1 MKKFVTAFYIFMLST
16 GAAVILLL
24 GAFVAPTVFHTEV
37 FSGGVPLLSHY
48 DAGLLMSHI
57 FKKANYLL
65 LVTMVTIAFYDGMR
79 IYKRKS
85 NTLMAVFAGLSVFG
99 LAMHL
104 FFFTP
109 KIIEFQEAGE
119 YATKSEAFSVIHQLS
134 ETDFKLVLFCLVSL
148 VMMRLTSSLRDDCCS
163 DKES

>member
-1 MKKFVTAFYIFMLST
+1 MKKFITAFYIFMLSI
-16 GAAVILLL
+16 GAAVIFLL
-24 GAFVAPTVFHTEV
+24 GAFVAPTIFHTET
-37 FSGGVPLLSHY
+37 FNGVPLLSHY

-57 FKKANYLL
+57 FSKANYLL
-65 LVTMVTIAFYDGMR
+65 LITMITIAFYDGMR

-85 NTLMAVFAGLSVFG
+85 NTLMAVFAGFSVFG
-99 LAMHL
+99 LALHL

-119 YATKSEAFSVIHQLS
+119 FATKSETFAMIHKLS
-134 ETDFKLVLFCLVSL
+134 ETDFKMVLFCLISL
-148 VMMRLTSSLRDDCCS
+148 AMMRLTSSLKDDCCS